1 MTDERGGKLSELHR
15 KQETWPNRRDGTF
28 QPARSIV
35 TLKKKKRER
44 NIIISTC
51 WTPGSQFG
59 QVSVAQNSP
68 LWEMGSSAFMP
79 SLMNYLW
86 D

>member
-1 MTDERGGKLSELHR
+1 MNGEESSVSSTG
-15 KQETWPNRRDGTF
+15 NRRHGRTDGTF

-35 TLKKKKRER
+35 TLKKKKRERER

>member
-1 MTDERGGKLSELHR
+1 MSSTGNMAE
-15 KQETWPNRRDGTF
+15 QETVLFNQHMF
-28 QPARSIV
+28 YSN
-35 TLKKKKRER
+35 TLKKKER
-44 NIIISTC
+44 NIIIISTC

-68 LWEMGSSAFMP
+68 LWEMGSSAFTP